1 MSETEAVAAESY
13 LGDNGAFAENW
24 MDNLPDGTFEKDD
37 TGVLKM
43 GNLKDQKDL
52 ASLVKTTLSLEKK
65 LGTAIQPL
73 ADDASD
79 EERRA
84 HYTKQGCPEKAE
96 DYVTPMPEK
105 LPEGMLFSEDI
116 MTAAKNYAHAN
127 GVKKEILEGL
137 SKVVIDSQI
146 EMFNKMVADA
156 KEKADKAA
164 EEATNKLK
172 GKWGADH
179 DKFVELARRAYDV
192 HGGQAF
198 VNLMESTGLK
208 DNAVVVETFLEIY
221 KQTNPKEFVGG
232 SEEPAG
238 KTTPEGQ
245 LDYSEVHGHSGR

>member
-1 MSETEAVAAESY
+1 MGNDSIGSDAF
-13 LGDNGAFAENW
+13 LGDNGAFTEGW
-24 MDNLPDGTFEKDD
+24 TDSLPEGTFEKDD

-43 GNLKDQKDL
+43 GDIADHKDIG
-52 ASLVKTTLSLEKK
+52 SLVKTHLNLQKK

-73 ADDASD
+73 ADNASD
-79 EERRA
+79 EDKRA
-84 HYTKQGCPEKAE
+84 YYTKQGCPEKAE

-137 SKVVIDSQI
+137 SKVVLDSQI

-156 KEKADKAA
+156 KIAQDKAA

-172 GKWGADH
+172 GKWGDDN
-179 DKFVELARRAYDV
+179 DKYVELARRAYDV

-198 VNLMESTGLK
+198 VDLMESTGLK
-208 DNAVVVETFLEIY
+208 DNPIVVETFLEIF

-232 SEEPAG
+232 SEEPVG
-238 KTTPEGQ
+238 KTTPAGQ
-245 LDYSEVHGHSGR
+245 LDYSEVHGHSGK